1 MTVTGKGRHRDEGSQ
16 FIQGLV
22 AVFGVDVLKG
32 LTLGMQSL
40 PHDTH
45 IFGSFLLAKY
55 VAVVALLCGRG
66 AVAQKQKSGFFL
78 RLLLSIAFASPKS
91 GNCSDPI

>member
-1 MTVTGKGRHRDEGSQ
+1 M
-16 FIQGLV
+16 

-45 IFGSFLLAKY
+45 IVGSFLLAKY
-55 VAVVALLCGRG
+55 VAVVALLCERG

-78 RLLLSIAFASPKS
+78 
-91 GNCSDPI
+91 